1 MTNLARFYS
10 RKKVHIIL
18 DLNDRAVCHVFVS
31 KGARYYIIKMGR
43 ISSLM
48 SVERRNL
55 GGDGFSQCN
64 GPCLIYLR
72 IN

>member
-31 KGARYYIIKMGR
+31 KGARYYIIKWAEYHR
-43 ISSLM
+43 WCLSNVEISEEMDFLNVM
-48 SVERRNL
+48 VL
-55 GGDGFSQCN
+55 V
-64 GPCLIYLR
+64 
-72 IN
+72 